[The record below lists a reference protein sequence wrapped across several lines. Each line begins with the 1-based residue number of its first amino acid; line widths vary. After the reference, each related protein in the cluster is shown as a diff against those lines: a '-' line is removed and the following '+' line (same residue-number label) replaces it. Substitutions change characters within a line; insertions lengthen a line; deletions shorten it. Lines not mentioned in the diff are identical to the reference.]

1 MYIKCGSVYGYIIV
15 VGHYI
20 FYIRGVNSM
29 LIFEGLCTMYIG
41 MVSLYCIVGILVFV
55 VR

>member
-1 MYIKCGSVYGYIIV
+1 M

-20 FYIRGVNSM
+20 FYIRGFISK

-41 MVSLYCIVGILVFV
+41 MISLYSIEGILVFI